1 MSKCNWD
8 PAKHGGR
15 ECPIHGAGGSMW
27 DENILTKQ
35 DKINKLKEKGYTEDE
50 IEEELKGVGFDDDF
64 EFDDDYERSWGPIID
79 EEDEA
84 EIDEMIGSEE
94 YAYGGLKSKEDLVN
108 ALVNRGKIDENTAKA
123 YVTKHW
129 DEYNKYFNNENND
142 EKQESDNNALKILK
156 SVLTEEEWDA
166 IKDNKNYIDGYL
178 KGKYIPRE
186 LKNAARIQISE
197 KSNNNE
203 TASNDKIEQEA
214 VSAFKSLLDDNNKK
228 IEKLNAFLEANKEY
242 PVMAKHIADKIKEL
256 EKENNYYNS
265 VIKNPKLIYRQ
276 DKEELPF

>member
-64 EFDDDYERSWGPIID
+64 DFDDDYERSWGPIID

-84 EIDEMIGSEE
+84 EIDEMIGDEE

-108 ALVNRGKIDENTAKA
+108 ALVNRGKIDENIAKA

-129 DEYNKYFNNENND
+129 DEYNKHFNNENASSDDKPYNFD
-142 EKQESDNNALKILK
+142 EWANKTNSKK
-156 SVLTEEEWDA
+156 EEH
-166 IKDNKNYIDGYL
+166 IGYIDTNKTYKPEEIMEIVSSDDGWDVIAGNSYDGNVWF
-178 KGKYIPRE
+178 KHDAGPHYVWNRKDGKIK
-186 LKNAARIQISE
+186 LLSKNATKRYE
-197 KSNNNE
+197 G
-203 TASNDKIEQEA
+203 IE
-214 VSAFKSLLDDNNKK
+214 
-228 IEKLNAFLEANKEY
+228 
-242 PVMAKHIADKIKEL
+242 
-256 EKENNYYNS
+256 
-265 VIKNPKLIYRQ
+265 Q